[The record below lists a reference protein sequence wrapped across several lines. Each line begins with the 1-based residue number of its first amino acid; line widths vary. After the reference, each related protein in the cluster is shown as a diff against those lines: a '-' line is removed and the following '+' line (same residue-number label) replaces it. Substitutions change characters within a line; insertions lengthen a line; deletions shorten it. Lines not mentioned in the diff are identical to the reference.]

1 MTFEGGHT
9 YKLRAVESLSLESW
23 STVYTPRTI
32 WSVLVFAID
41 CRNPRILTAV
51 LRRHFK
57 AMKKGGDNTMP
68 DNDDFLLELLI
79 ARATQH
85 WATLISSFV
94 QPISA

>member
-1 MTFEGGHT
+1 
-9 YKLRAVESLSLESW
+9 
-23 STVYTPRTI
+23 
-32 WSVLVFAID
+32 
-41 CRNPRILTAV
+41 
-51 LRRHFK
+51 
-57 AMKKGGDNTMP
+57 MP